1 MCFQRTCSLQVS
13 KVGCYCRLCFC
24 LHEALGCLHM
34 PVRHRTAERT
44 RASSCSGCCGGAAGH
59 CVLHGR
65 AAPARGQQGAGCVGC
80 AGEGDDRGV
89 QQQGVRAVEGYEG
102 FPQAQTMASFPPAVS
117 DSAFR
122 FDELLSPEE
131 RGIRHRTRAFMVR
144 RRARRVPG
152 CASGASALLTAEPVP
167 AAAERERKSS
177 SAAGRWVRPAPSTR
191 PRAPGCRKRR
201 SRR

>member
-1 MCFQRTCSLQVS
+1 M
-13 KVGCYCRLCFC
+13 
-24 LHEALGCLHM
+24 E
-34 PVRHRTAERT
+34 
-44 RASSCSGCCGGAAGH
+44 
-59 CVLHGR
+59 
-65 AAPARGQQGAGCVGC
+65 
-80 AGEGDDRGV
+80 
-89 QQQGVRAVEGYEG
+89 QQGVRAVEGYEG

-152 CASGASALLTAEPVP
+152 CARDASALPRPVP
-167 AAAERERKSS
+167 AAAERKSS
-177 SAAGRWVRPAPSTR
+177 SAAGRRVRRAPSTS
-191 PRAPGCRKRR
+191 PRAPGCRRRR